1 MTKRAIRSRKSK
13 IPKRQSE
20 AVNLRYQKGNQR
32 NRRKTDN
39 IMANDTKRAIRRKTD
54 NIMAKDTKRAIR
66 RKTDNI
72 MATRYQKA
80 NQKKDRQYN
89 GHNIMTI

>member
-39 IMANDTKRAIRRKTD
+39 IMA
-54 NIMAKDTKRAIR
+54 KDTKRATR
-66 RKTDNI
+66 SRKWKKDRQYNGK
-72 MATRYQKA
+72 RYQKG

-89 GHNIMTI
+89 SHKIPKGQSEERQTI

>member
-1 MTKRAIRSRKSK
+1 MAKDT
-13 IPKRQSE
+13 KRQSE

-39 IMANDTKRAIRRKTD
+39 IMANDTKRAIRSRKWK
-54 NIMAKDTKRAIR
+54 KDRQYNGK
-66 RKTDNI
+66 
-72 MATRYQKA
+72 RYQKA

-89 GHNIMTI
+89 GNQKPLMEERQTI

>member
-39 IMANDTKRAIRRKTD
+39 IMANDTKWAIRSRKWK
-54 NIMAKDTKRAIR
+54 KDRQYNGK
-66 RKTDNI
+66 
-72 MATRYQKA
+72 RYQKG

-89 GHNIMTI
+89 GNQKPLMEERQTI